1 MLSWRYWLQTRP
13 LNSLILLGCLLLLA
27 IALGLEHGLGLL
39 PCNLCILQRIAF
51 AAIGM
56 TALLALLHNP
66 ARVGRKMYGLLML
79 IFADLGIA
87 LAGRQIWLQHLPPE
101 QVPACLPTIDYLVKV
116 MPLNDVLLLA
126 LKGDGNCAEVTW
138 RLLGL
143 SIADWSLLAF
153 VLFCGLALVQLLRR

>member
-1 MLSWRYWLQTRP
+1 MQSWRYWLQPRP
-13 LNSLILLGCLLLLA
+13 LNGLILLGCALLLA
-27 IALGLEHGLGLL
+27 IGFGLEHWLDLT

-51 AAIGM
+51 AAIGL
-56 TALLALLHNP
+56 TALLALLHHP
-66 ARVGRKMYGLLML
+66 ARVGRKMYGLSML

-101 QVPACLPTIDYLVKV
+101 QVPACLPTIDYLVKI
-116 MPLNDVLLLA
+116 MPVSDVLLLA

-143 SIADWSLLAF
+143 SIADWSLFAF
-153 VLFCGLALVQLLRR
+153 IVFCGLALVQTMRR